1 LQGKNWRV
9 SYFLWRKVLR
19 HRGQVGRKR
28 EEREEEREGV
38 EANIFFLLL
47 YRCSD
52 EEN

>member
-9 SYFLWRKVLR
+9 SYFLWHKVLR
-19 HRGQVGRKR
+19 HRRQVGRKR

-38 EANIFFLLL
+38 EANIFFLFL